1 MLKKTEARTPKN
13 VELIKQLRD
22 RNVPNGQIADILNV
36 SRATVSRVVAE
47 NDMPRAV
54 SKGGRRKKVDTIT
67 APITLEEMAARPK
80 AQTITERRAVRYVP
94 PMTDAEKAEGYRR
107 EVSKAVQWSLALSR
121 GELPLAAEFKNWSD
135 RISGSRDDNPFRL
148 KARICE
154 FNRDRRA
161 ILEDIEGEIDKAF
174 RKFRTL
180 AGPNTRIEDPEIFN
194 LLSIDARASYDHLQA
209 LMAAARHLRL
219 ANGEITETAI
229 HLHKAGAAATRAT
242 A

>member
-1 MLKKTEARTPKN
+1 EQRWKHPR
-13 VELIKQLRD
+13 LRD
-22 RNVPNGQIADILNV
+22 
-36 SRATVSRVVAE
+36 
-47 NDMPRAV
+47 
-54 SKGGRRKKVDTIT
+54 
-67 APITLEEMAARPK
+67 
-80 AQTITERRAVRYVP
+80 
-94 PMTDAEKAEGYRR
+94 
-107 EVSKAVQWSLALSR
+107 
-121 GELPLAAEFKNWSD
+121 
-135 RISGSRDDNPFRL
+135 RDDNPFRL

-161 ILEDIEGEIDKAF
+161 ILEDIEGEIDKTF

-194 LLSIDARASYDHLQA
+194 LLSAEARAAYDHLQA

-242 A
+242 APRPTAYA